1 MTANAGGGIPL
12 SLDLNPARCCM
23 KKPTRE
29 FNAIVSTDWS
39 ECLSPSGPFDFIEYS
54 YPKLAPALGEI
65 FRGYTGN
72 RITLGEACRQ
82 ITAIL
87 PGPVTLEMMDAYLDK
102 SYAAY
107 RGVPE
112 LIEWCLS
119 HGILFMINTTAMI
132 GYFQRVFAKRLLPRV
147 PVLSANALVRFPPA
161 ASDPGDVLALF
172 ETSDK
177 GKNTQAIVQKFAI
190 PAARVVVMGDSGGDG
205 PHFEWGR
212 SAGAFTIGSMTKHSL
227 STYCRERGI
236 AINLRFGVSYAAG
249 EARDPEKEKQFDF
262 MDLVE
267 PLQSVLKR

>member
-1 MTANAGGGIPL
+1 
-12 SLDLNPARCCM
+12 M
-23 KKPTRE
+23 KKPTRK

-54 YPKLAPALGEI
+54 YPTLAPTLGEI

-72 RITLGEACRQ
+72 RFSLGEACRRIQ
-82 ITAIL
+82 AML
-87 PGPVTLEMMDAYLDK
+87 PAPVTREMMDAYLD
-102 SYAAY
+102 SSFAVY

-119 HGILFMINTTAMI
+119 HDILFMINTTAMI
-132 GYFQRVFAKRLLPRV
+132 GYFQRVFAKKLLPRV
-147 PVLSANALVRFPPA
+147 PVLSANALLRFPDA
-161 ASDPGDVLALF
+161 DSDPDDILALS
-172 ETSDK
+172 ETTDK
-177 GKNTQAIVQKFAI
+177 GRNTQTVLQKFAI
-190 PAARVVVMGDSGGDG
+190 PATRLVVMGDSGGDG

-212 SAGAFTIGSMTKHSL
+212 NAGAFIIGSMTKHSL

-236 AINLRFGVSYAAG
+236 AINLHFGVSYAAG
-249 EARDPEKEKQFDF
+249 QARDPENEKRFDF